1 MTALV
6 IDDERLARNELKRLL
21 QAHPEIQVV
30 GEAAG
35 VDDAL
40 TLIASVEPDLIFLDV
55 QMPGGNG
62 FELINRLS
70 SHTPRVIFTTAFER
84 FALRAFEVNALD
96 YLLKPIAPDRLAQAL
111 ARLAQAEADD
121 APRGRPLALQDQVLL
136 RDGQRCWFVRVEDIR
151 LLEAAGNYTY
161 VHFGRERPL
170 ISRSLSALEARL
182 PLEAFFRISRRQLLN
197 LRYIEKV
204 EPWFG
209 GGLKVKLS
217 TGEECE
223 ISRRASRQ
231 FRQRLAL

>member
-21 QAHPEIQVV
+21 RAHPDIRVV

-35 VDDAL
+35 VDDGLA
-40 TLIASVEPDLIFLDV
+40 LIASAQPELIFLDV
-55 QMPGGNG
+55 QLPGANG
-62 FELINRLS
+62 FDLINRLAGP
-70 SHTPRVIFTTAFER
+70 TPRVIFTTAFER

-96 YLLKPIAPDRLAQAL
+96 YLLKPIAPERLAQAL
-111 ARLAQAEADD
+111 GRLGQPEAEAP
-121 APRGRPLALQDQVLL
+121 AGRALALADQVLL
-136 RDGQRCWFVRVEDIR
+136 RDGPRCWFVRVADIR
-151 LLEAAGNYTY
+151 LLEACGNYTH
-161 VHFGRERPL
+161 VHFGQERPL

-182 PLEAFFRISRRQLLN
+182 PAEAFFRISRRQLLN
-197 LRYIEKV
+197 LRYIQKV

-209 GGLKVKLS
+209 GGLKVRLS

-223 ISRRASRQ
+223 ISRRAARQ

>member
-21 QAHPEIQVV
+21 AAYPDIQVV

-35 VDDAL
+35 VDEGLAL
-40 TLIASVEPDLIFLDV
+40 IDSIKPDVIFLDV
-55 QMPGGNG
+55 QMPGANG

-70 SHTPRVIFTTAFER
+70 THTPRVIFTTAFER
-84 FALRAFEVNALD
+84 FALRAFDVNALD
-96 YLLKPIAPDRLAQAL
+96 YLLKPIAPERLAQAL
-111 ARLAQAEADD
+111 ARLEQPEADV
-121 APRGRPLALQDQVLL
+121 PGRALALQDQVLL
-136 RDGQRCWFVRVEDIR
+136 RDGRRCWFVRVEDIR
-151 LLEAAGNYTY
+151 LLEACGNYTH

-182 PLEAFFRISRRQLLN
+182 PPETFFRISRRQLLN
-197 LRYIEKV
+197 LRYIQKV

-209 GGLKVKLS
+209 GGLKVRLS

-223 ISRRASRQ
+223 ISRRAARQ